1 MMKVAVTGATGFVGS
16 RLVQRLHDA
25 GHQVKIFTRNSER
38 ARKVFPISA
47 FKHVEIVNYTPQ
59 VSGDWQAAI
68 SGCDGVINLAGEAI
82 SERWTPERK
91 REIMNSRVKGTEKV
105 VEAIGKADI
114 KPKVL
119 VSASAIGFYGTS
131 ETAEFYETSEPIK
144 QDFLSQ
150 VCQAWEQA
158 ADKVSAHGT
167 RLVTVRIGI
176 VLGMGGAI
184 AKMITPF
191 RLYAGG
197 PIGSGQQWFSWV
209 HLDDL
214 VSLFMQGLI
223 DENMSG
229 VYNGTAPHPVRMSE
243 LCDALGKVMNRPS
256 WLPVPDFVIE
266 TLLGDGAIVVL
277 EGQKVLPE
285 RTQATG
291 FSFAYPKV
299 DIALRDIVV
308 E

>member
-25 GHQVKIFTRNSER
+25 GHQIRVFARNPER
-38 ARKVFPISA
+38 ARKVFPKSA
-47 FKHVEIVNYTPQ
+47 YDRVEIVGYTPQ
-59 VSGDWQAAI
+59 QSGDWQTAI

-91 REIMNSRVKGTEKV
+91 REIMNSRAIGTEKL
-105 VEAIGKADI
+105 VEAIGMADV
-114 KPKVL
+114 KPKVM

-150 VCQAWEQA
+150 VCQAWEKA
-158 ADKVSAHGT
+158 AEKVTAYGT

-184 AKMITPF
+184 AKMLTPF

-197 PIGSGQQWFSWV
+197 PIGSGKQWFSWV
-209 HLDDL
+209 HRDDL
-214 VSLFMQGLI
+214 VSLFMQSLT
-223 DENMSG
+223 DDNMSG
-229 VYNGTAPHPVRMSE
+229 VYNGTAPHPVRMAE
-243 LCDALGKVMNRPS
+243 MCDALGKVMNRPS

-266 TLLGDGAIVVL
+266 TLLGDGAVVVL

-285 RTQATG
+285 RTQSTG
-291 FSFAYPKV
+291 FSYAYPKV
-299 DIALRDIVV
+299 ETALRDIVV

>member
-1 MMKVAVTGATGFVGS
+1 M
-16 RLVQRLHDA
+16 
-25 GHQVKIFTRNSER
+25 
-38 ARKVFPISA
+38 
-47 FKHVEIVNYTPQ
+47 
-59 VSGDWQAAI
+59 
-68 SGCDGVINLAGEAI
+68 SGCDGVINLAGEPI

-91 REIMNSRVKGTEKV
+91 QAIMDSRVVGTEKL
-105 VEAIGKADI
+105 VEAIAKAEV

-131 ETAEFYETSEPIK
+131 ETAEFYETSEPIE

-150 VCQAWEQA
+150 VCQSWEQA
-158 ADKVSAHGT
+158 ADKATSYGT
-167 RLVTVRIGI
+167 RLVIVRIGI

-184 AKMITPF
+184 SKMLTPF

-197 PIGSGQQWFSWV
+197 PIGSGKQWFSWV
-209 HLDDL
+209 HRDDL
-214 VSLFMQGLI
+214 VSLFIKGLT
-223 DENMSG
+223 DETMSG
-229 VYNGTAPHPVRMSE
+229 IYNGTAPHPVRMAE
-243 LCDALGKVMNRPS
+243 MCDSLGKVMNRPS

-266 TLLGDGAIVVL
+266 TLLGDGAVVVL

-291 FSFAYPKV
+291 FSYTYPK
-299 DIALRDIVV
+299 IEPALREIVV

>member
-1 MMKVAVTGATGFVGS
+1 MKVAVTGATGFVGS

-25 GHQVKIFTRNSER
+25 GHQIKILTRNPER
-38 ARKVFPISA
+38 ARKVFPESA
-47 FKHVEIVNYTPQ
+47 FGQVEIVSYTPQ
-59 VSGDWQAAI
+59 TSGSWQAEI

-91 REIMNSRVKGTEKV
+91 QEIMDSRVVGTEKL
-105 VEAIGKADI
+105 VEAIAKADI

-119 VSASAIGFYGTS
+119 VSASAVGFYGTS
-131 ETAEFYETSEPIK
+131 ESAEFYETSEPINK

-150 VCQAWEQA
+150 VCQKWEQA
-158 ADKVSAHGT
+158 ADKVTACGT
-167 RLVTVRIGI
+167 RLVIMRIGI

-197 PIGSGQQWFSWV
+197 PMGSGKQWFSWV
-209 HLDDL
+209 HRDDL
-214 VSLFMQGLI
+214 VSLFIQGLT
-223 DENMSG
+223 DEKMSG

-243 LCDALGKVMNRPS
+243 LCDVLGKVMNRPS

-266 TLLGDGAIVVL
+266 TLLGDGAVVVL

-285 RTQATG
+285 RTQSTG
-291 FSFAYPKV
+291 FSYAYPKV
-299 DIALRDIVV
+299 EPALREIVV

>member
-1 MMKVAVTGATGFVGS
+1 MKVAVTGATGFIGS

-25 GHQVKIFTRNSER
+25 GHQIKILTRNPER
-38 ARKVFPISA
+38 AKKVFPESA
-47 FKHVEIVNYTPQ
+47 FKQIEIVGYTPQ
-59 VSGDWQAAI
+59 ESGDWQAEV

-82 SERWTPERK
+82 AERWTPERK
-91 REIMNSRVKGTEKV
+91 REIMNSRVAGTEKI
-105 VEAIGKADI
+105 VEAIGKAEV

-131 ETAEFYETSEPIK
+131 ETAEFYETSEPVK

-150 VCQAWEQA
+150 VCQGWEKA
-158 ADKVSAHGT
+158 ADKVTAFGT
-167 RLVTVRIGI
+167 RLVVVRIGI

-197 PIGSGQQWFSWV
+197 PIGNGKQWFSWV
-209 HLDDL
+209 HRDDL
-214 VSLFMQGLI
+214 VSLFMQGLT
-223 DENMSG
+223 DESMAG
-229 VYNGTAPHPVRMSE
+229 IYNGTAPHPVRMSE

-285 RTQATG
+285 RTQSTG
-291 FSFAYPKV
+291 FSFAYPRV
-299 DIALRDIVV
+299 DLALRDIVV

>member
-1 MMKVAVTGATGFVGS
+1 MKVAVTGATGFVGS

-25 GHQVKIFTRNSER
+25 GHHVKVFTRNPER
-38 ARKVFPISA
+38 ARKVFPESA
-47 FKHVEIVNYTPQ
+47 FSQVEIVSYTPQ
-59 VSGDWQAAI
+59 ESGSWQAEI

-91 REIMNSRVKGTEKV
+91 REIMNSRVVGTEKI
-105 VEAIGKADI
+105 VEAISKADV

-119 VSASAIGFYGTS
+119 VSASAVGFYGTS

-150 VCQAWEQA
+150 VCQGWEQA
-158 ADKVSAHGT
+158 ADKVTACGT
-167 RLVTVRIGI
+167 RLVIIRIGI

-197 PIGSGQQWFSWV
+197 PIGSGKQWFSWV
-209 HLDDL
+209 HRDDL
-214 VSLFMQGLI
+214 VSLFMQSVT

-229 VYNGTAPHPVRMSE
+229 IYNGTAPHPVRMSE
-243 LCDALGKVMNRPS
+243 LCDVLGSVMNRPS

-285 RTQATG
+285 RTQSTG
-291 FSFAYPKV
+291 FSYAYPK
-299 DIALRDIVV
+299 IRPALREIVV

>member
-1 MMKVAVTGATGFVGS
+1 MKVAVTGATGFVGS

-25 GHQVKIFTRNSER
+25 GHQIKVFARNPER
-38 ARKVFPISA
+38 ARKVFPESA
-47 FKHVEIVNYTPQ
+47 YGQVEVVAYTPQ
-59 VSGDWQAAI
+59 QSGNWQTEI

-82 SERWTPERK
+82 AERWTPERK
-91 REIMNSRVKGTEKV
+91 KEIMNSRALGTEKL
-105 VEAIGKADI
+105 VEAIAMAPV
-114 KPKVL
+114 KPKVM

-150 VCQAWEQA
+150 VCQAWETA
-158 ADKVSAHGT
+158 ADKVTAHGT

-184 AKMITPF
+184 AKMLTPF

-197 PIGSGQQWFSWV
+197 PIGSGKQWFSWV
-209 HLDDL
+209 HRDDL
-214 VSLFMQGLI
+214 VNLFMQSLT

-229 VYNGTAPHPVRMSE
+229 IYNGTAPHPVRMADM
-243 LCDALGKVMNRPS
+243 CDALGKVMNRPS

-285 RTQATG
+285 RTQSTG
-291 FSFAYPKV
+291 FSYTYPK
-299 DIALRDIVV
+299 IEAALRDIVV

>member
-1 MMKVAVTGATGFVGS
+1 MKVAVTGATGFVGS

-25 GHQVKIFTRNSER
+25 GHQIKVFARNPER
-38 ARKVFPISA
+38 ARKVFPKSA
-47 FKHVEIVNYTPQ
+47 YDRVEIVGYTPQ
-59 VSGDWQAAI
+59 QSGDWQTAI

-91 REIMNSRVKGTEKV
+91 REIMNSRAIGTEKL
-105 VEAIGKADI
+105 VEAIGMADV
-114 KPKVL
+114 KPKVM

-150 VCQAWEQA
+150 VCQAWEKA
-158 ADKVSAHGT
+158 AEKVTAYGT

-184 AKMITPF
+184 SKMLTPF

-197 PIGSGQQWFSWV
+197 PIGSGKQWFSWV
-209 HLDDL
+209 HRDDL
-214 VSLFMQGLI
+214 VSLFMQSLT
-223 DENMSG
+223 DDNMSG
-229 VYNGTAPHPVRMSE
+229 VYNGTAPHPVRMAE
-243 LCDALGKVMNRPS
+243 MCDALGKVMNRPS

-266 TLLGDGAIVVL
+266 TLLGDGAVVVL

-285 RTQATG
+285 RTQSTG
-291 FSFAYPKV
+291 FSYAYPKV
-299 DIALRDIVV
+299 ETALRDIVV